1 MELLTKNFKLI
12 GGILIIICCLLPF
25 ITVGFGGFGSIS
37 ANGFSLFNGG
47 SIIGLLSIL
56 LILAGAAGLIYVD
69 VTKKDMTLAPKFTL
83 SYVAKLAALAG
94 GIIVLIYIITNSF
107 IGIGF
112 GLILEILVAL
122 ALLFEGKIVATI
134 KK

>member
-1 MELLTKNFKLI
+1 MEQLTKNFKLI
-12 GGILIIICCLLPF
+12 GGVLIVISCLLPF

-37 ANGFSLFNGG
+37 ANGFSLFSGG
-47 SIIGLLSIL
+47 NIMGLLSIL

-69 VTKKDMTLAPKFTL
+69 VTKKDMTLAPKFSL

-94 GIIVLIYIITNSF
+94 GVIVLVYILTNSF
-107 IGIGF
+107 VGVGF

-122 ALLFEGKIVATI
+122 ALLFEEKIVAAI